1 MTPPPKPSSD
11 LTRDLFSGGNFA
23 LSPTGPLKPA
33 FWYNLLRY
41 RPLWLLAGLWFCCL
55 LISMAAV
62 GGLLDPGIETEKTPP
77 TAQEPSTIEPTDS
90 DLTDPDL
97 EGFTTRSDSPDG
109 SDITD
114 ESQFGT
120 ELEPV
125 LEAELS
131 LEVLLIFVG
140 LCSSGCWLLSRYL
153 QAPRRLPKARMRQRK
168 SRPVPPA
175 AQSAVP
181 ATAVAQPLI
190 KRLKPFSADQ
200 VPFLYPDGK
209 PTGRSAQAPNIGASP
224 FPHPVSVAP
233 TPTGQATPA
242 TGHPQGSPLTPPAP
256 SLNPNSGTQAEA
268 NLVAEDETHALDWP
282 EGSVAHQMDLRQ
294 RRSLSSLL

>member
-1 MTPPPKPSSD
+1 
-11 LTRDLFSGGNFA
+11 
-23 LSPTGPLKPA
+23 
-33 FWYNLLRY
+33 
-41 RPLWLLAGLWFCCL
+41 
-55 LISMAAV
+55 MAAV

-77 TAQEPSTIEPTDS
+77 TAQEPSPTEP
-90 DLTDPDL
+90 TDPDL
-97 EGFTTRSDSPDG
+97 EGFTTRSDSPDD

-114 ESQFGT
+114 ETQSGT

-131 LEVLLIFVG
+131 LEVLLFFVG
-140 LCSSGCWLLSRYL
+140 LCTSGCWLLSRYL

-181 ATAVAQPLI
+181 ATAVAQPPV

-209 PTGRSAQAPNIGASP
+209 PTGRSAQAPNTGASP
-224 FPHPVSVAP
+224 FPHSVSVAP
-233 TPTGQATPA
+233 TPAGQAMPA
-242 TGHPQGSPLTPPAP
+242 TGRPQGSPPTPPAP
-256 SLNPNSGTQAEA
+256 SLNPDAGTQAEA
-268 NLVAEDETHALDWP
+268 NLVADDETHALDWP